1 MESCDPSAAPKASAS
16 EQRGE
21 LTRLLRAVENEDRA
35 AFDQLFEAVYQ
46 QFRVI
51 ARQRMRGAVG
61 EMTINTTGLVHESY
75 LRLIDGNALSYSSS
89 QHFFATASRVMRNII
104 VDHARARLSAKRGA
118 GVRPVSLDNHQIAI
132 ADQAEQL
139 FEIDRQLSRLEA
151 SDERLARLIEMRFFG
166 GLTEPESAAA
176 LGISV
181 STVQRDW
188 ARAKAWF
195 QLHCAPAK
203 PSP

>member
-51 ARQRMRGAVG
+51 ARQRMRGAGG

>member
-21 LTRLLRAVENEDRA
+21 LTRLLRAVENDDRA

>member
-21 LTRLLRAVENEDRA
+21 LTRLLRAVENDDRA

-51 ARQRMRGAVG
+51 ARQRMRGAGG

-118 GVRPVSLDNHQIAI
+118 GVRPVSLDNQQIAI

-139 FEIDRQLSRLEA
+139 CEIDQQLSRLEA

-176 LGISV
+176 LGISL